1 MGNYIIHFDD
11 GSEVLAHYGK
21 KGMHWGEWNEETRQR
36 YMEHPDLIGEF
47 AKMLNQGG
55 ASVNK
60 ALTDSQKQGKSPYEL
75 HAYNQSFQ
83 DSTRKNPVEAGV
95 KNVGAVVNKML
106 HDASATLSS
115 IGSKTLRKG
124 AFTVAAALMEVGTQ
138 ARYLTE
144 GFRPTI
150 RDDSTSG
157 RADKWTK
164 LGYTPQIVDTD
175 ESKTKPHSLG
185 RATQHVSQNSWDYL
199 NYRDLSK
206 YNKSVPKKLRNLVGL
221 K

>member
-1 MGNYIIHFDD
+1 MGDYIIHFDD
-11 GSEVLAHYGK
+11 GSEALAHYGK
-21 KGMHWGEWNEETRQR
+21 KGMHWGEWNEETRRR
-36 YMEHPDLIGEF
+36 YMEHPDLIGDF

-55 ASVNK
+55 ASINK

-83 DSTRKNPVEAGV
+83 DAKRMTPAEAGI
-95 KNVGAVVNKML
+95 KNVGAVVNNML
-106 HDASATLSS
+106 KDASATLSS
-115 IGSKTLRKG
+115 IGRSAVLKG
-124 AFTVAAALMEVGTQ
+124 ATAVALALGEVATQ

-164 LGYTPQIVDTD
+164 LGYTPQIIDTD

-185 RATQHVSQNSWDYL
+185 RMGQHISQDSWDYL
-199 NYRDLSK
+199 NYKDLSK